1 MFMYTKGALVVLKV
15 KTLIKYQN
23 MINLFTLDV
32 IIVLIIDVTTDN
44 CACYLLW
51 FCSFTAL

>member
-1 MFMYTKGALVVLKV
+1 MYTGGVLVVLKV
-15 KTLIKYQN
+15 KTLIKFQN
-23 MINLFTLDV
+23 MINLLILDV
-32 IIVLIIDVTTDN
+32 IIILIIDVTTGN